1 MRFKHCWFCN
11 KLCLVWEGENIF
23 QTTEGTIGQRAGTEA
38 SVQLFTQCSVMTLT
52 SVWIIIMSSLL
63 PYKWFLIVPKVP
75 VIFCSQE
82 WLGVLLQHKF
92 VGLFTNFFIN
102 CQVEMPG
109 LIARNS
115 KSTPLLNQ
123 LHDLRSVKSLKSFYC
138 CICMVAFQ
146 SFKAALQWSALQSP
160 MEQDKGDCG
169 KGENFLRWGRTFE
182 KIQIM
187 LWELTFWYI

>member
-1 MRFKHCWFCN
+1 M
-11 KLCLVWEGENIF
+11 WEGENIF

-63 PYKWFLIVPKVP
+63 QYTWFLIVPKVP

-92 VGLFTNFFIN
+92 VGLFTNFFNN

-146 SFKAALQWSALQSP
+146 SFKPLYSKVPYNPPWSKTKVTVAREKTSWDEEEHLRRSRLH
-160 MEQDKGDCG
+160 CG
-169 KGENFLRWGRTFE
+169 GLPSDIFNPHVFFFLPE
-182 KIQIM
+182 IAS
-187 LWELTFWYI
+187 